1 MRAGFGLVG
10 LLITIGVIVW
20 FMYKIELP
28 HDQAVISAG
37 RKATEQ
43 VNQIA
48 GNATDGSM
56 RFDDSLSLSMQE
68 NSSGKL
74 DSILVTSVVPTGP
87 AVTYFGLQ
95 KGDVIVAIE
104 THGNR
109 TKVREIGEPGMAAA
123 QLTEAYQ

>member
-28 HDQAVISAG
+28 YDQAAISAG

-56 RFDDSLSLSMQE
+56 RFDDSLTLTMQD
-68 NSSGKL
+68 NSSGRL

-87 AVTYFGLQ
+87 AATYFGLQ
-95 KGDVIVAIE
+95 KGDAIIAIE

-109 TKVREIGEPGMAAA
+109 TKVREIGDHGMAAA
-123 QLTEAYQ
+123 QLTEAT

>member
-10 LLITIGVIVW
+10 LLIGIGVVVW

-28 HDQAVISAG
+28 YDQSAISAG

-56 RFDDSLSLSMQE
+56 RFDDSLSLTMQD
-68 NSSGKL
+68 NNGGKL

-87 AVTYFGLQ
+87 AATYFGLK
-95 KGDVIVAIE
+95 KGDVIVAME

-109 TKVREIGEPGMAAA
+109 TK
-123 QLTEAYQ
+123 